1 VNVSTTAKKEADNGQ
16 MLYVLLLVWCFC
28 LTTLLIIKGLV
39 SLAASLFLL
48 PTLRSAH
55 FYLKAAC
62 YGCCH
67 CHRQLLSSHDTS
79 GDGKEVILLY
89 ENCWLCSCD
98 SDGVK

>member
-16 MLYVLLLVWCFC
+16 MLYVLLLVWCSY

-39 SLAASLFLL
+39 FLVASLFLL

-79 GDGKEVILLY
+79 GEMEKKLFYSTRIAGCALVILMA
-89 ENCWLCSCD
+89 
-98 SDGVK
+98 